1 MKYEDVL
8 SKLSPKVLLDHYWT
22 ILDLIE
28 RWELTTFS
36 PKFTVE
42 GILRHLSEEQSRI
55 DNLYYRR
62 KCIRAQKVAE
72 EVVTQLSELGLIERA
87 NEHFTKGEKYS
98 EFFHFL
104 KKNIKDSAT
113 RRVSWAVWRLY
124 SRGVDS
130 FTASEV
136 LEELSYS
143 DEDYREELELLQVR
157 DWQLLNEV
165 YPSSLSF
172 KKPVLLSDL
181 PERLFTVLEFKKES
195 SEEEIIRKV
204 RELEKKAV
212 ERGLRKLK
220 LEFKEGRWQVND
232 IALSRVREN
241 LRGKQSLNWAFFG
254 NIIVRGSPYFK
265 MLRGS
270 SCTAYVDV
278 PNWIVERLVGAL
290 IAVSEECGDAEE
302 FYTRAC
308 EVVEHYNN
316 FLKKDVEAYFK
327 HKLDW
332 LHFRIYKHPSMSKY
346 GVKVSINWDSFM
358 DFLDGFSKAEIPL
371 WVKYEYVSLCRH
383 ISLKLALRGTL
394 ERTQEAVKEISM
406 NDRVEIRRE
415 LNEIVSYLETVKSQ
429 LMRILWRK
437 AWRGVLGEAPAV
449 LLCLPEMI
457 SMVKALSSL
466 VENGV
471 VPSCYREMRKILEN
485 LAWAVFD
492 DILLLRSVKRKVE
505 VPPPPYR
512 YISKEWYES
521 AQQRK
526 ELTVHN
532 LGVLKKK
539 IKELINALEEGRGWS
554 KKELKTLE
562 RTVFENLSYPSFLL
576 ILGED
581 AGTVKNEAVP
591 VYDTSSLLAAA
602 REDFKEVAKSLGLV
616 PDEFADKIMMTLERI
631 TPPKVV
637 PPYPSNDF
645 VLSFVDK
652 TFSTDLQKKYS
663 EYSFFVHSYP
673 TSWHVFPFSSVLEF
687 KILKHELTTFL
698 QVVSEVLG
706 RYLNVYTT

>member
-1 MKYEDVL
+1 MKYEDIL

-28 RWELTTFS
+28 WRGFTTS
-36 PKFTVE
+36 PKFTMDN
-42 GILRHLSEEQSRI
+42 ILERLSEKQT
-55 DNLYYRR
+55 NNPYHRR
-62 KCIRAQKVAE
+62 KYIRAQKVAE
-72 EVVTQLSELGLIERA
+72 EVVTQLTELGLIERA

-98 EFFHFL
+98 ELFYFL
-104 KKNIKDSAT
+104 KKNIMDSAT
-113 RRVSWAVWRLY
+113 RRVSWAVWRLHNK
-124 SRGVDS
+124 GVDS
-130 FTASEV
+130 FTTSEV

-157 DWQLLNEV
+157 NWQLSNEV
-165 YPSSLSF
+165 HPS

-181 PERLFTVLEFKKES
+181 PERLFTVFEFKKEF
-195 SEEEIIRKV
+195 SEEEIIQKV

-220 LEFKEGRWQVND
+220 LEFKDGYWQVND
-232 IALSRVREN
+232 IALSKVREN

-254 NIIVRGSPYFK
+254 NIIVRDSPYFK

-290 IAVSEECGDAEE
+290 IAVSEECRSAEE

-316 FLKKDVEAYFK
+316 FLKKDAETYFK
-327 HKLDW
+327 HRLDW
-332 LHFRIYKHPSMSKY
+332 LHFRIYKPPFMSKY
-346 GVKVSINWDSFM
+346 GVKVNINWDSFM
-358 DFLDGFSKAEIPL
+358 DFLESFSRAEIPL
-371 WVKYEYVSLCRH
+371 PRKYDYISLCRH

-406 NDRVEIRRE
+406 NDRIEIRRK
-415 LNEIVSYLETVKSQ
+415 LDEIVSYLETVKSQ
-429 LMRILWRK
+429 LMRILQRK
-437 AWRGVLGEAPAV
+437 AWREVLREAPAV
-449 LLCLPEMI
+449 LLYLPEMV

-492 DILLLRSVKRKVE
+492 DILLLRSVKKKVE
-505 VPPPPYR
+505 VSPPPYR

-521 AQQRK
+521 VWQQK

-562 RTVFENLSYPSFLL
+562 RTIFENLSYPSFLL
-576 ILGED
+576 ILGKD

-602 REDFKEVAKSLGLV
+602 REDFKEVAKSLGLA
-616 PDEFADKIMMTLERI
+616 PDEFADKIMMTLERT

-645 VLSFVDK
+645 VLAFVDK

-687 KILKHELTTFL
+687 KILKHELTAFL
-698 QVVSEVLG
+698 QAVSEILG